1 MCVSQ
6 HGRVRA
12 CVGSVVSCP
21 TLHSSPLQ
29 MIQRWIQVAEECLR
43 IRNYNAVFAIAL
55 GLSAHY
61 VAYVPLLCGAT
72 HSACGVTHA
81 PILLVLERI
90 DAVPGFSRRLA
101 TAWGLL
107 SRSVLDR
114 FKALTTFTA
123 SASNFKEYRKV
134 GWLAGWVVSW
144 LAGWLAGCLGGWVG
158 GVVIVK
164 LGHFCVG
171 CVGYD
176 RPCSR
181 FLQVPQC
188 CRLCLSASRMSLL
201 LPTLFRGPWQGEM
214 TFQTPSKQA
223 SSLRSG
229 HR

>member
-144 LAGWLAGCLGGWVG
+144 LAGWLAGWLVAWVGGWVVLSSLSWAISAWVAWVMTG
-158 GVVIVK
+158 PVQGSCK
-164 LGHFCVG
+164 FPNAAG
-171 CVGYD
+171 CV
-176 RPCSR
+176 C
-181 FLQVPQC
+181 QPQGCRC
-188 CRLCLSASRMSLL
+188 CFQRYSEALG
-201 LPTLFRGPWQGEM
+201 RG
-214 TFQTPSKQA
+214 
-223 SSLRSG
+223 R
-229 HR
+229 